1 MTGAVPFRAL
11 VGSEWAKLRSLRS
24 TWWCLAVY
32 VDVAAGAGWLAA
44 GTTHTAGAAGA
55 AMSAVLIGFGFAQP
69 ALLVLGVLAMSAE
82 FGSGMALA
90 SFTAVPR
97 RTRVLVAKSVV
108 VAAVCALPSA
118 VAGLLCALAA
128 RTLVA
133 VPGGVPLGTTAVL
146 RPLAVQ
152 VVAATLVGLLGL
164 ALGTL
169 LRSTAGAVGAGLA
182 LILVLPPA
190 LALTAGHVGSRI
202 SQALPALR
210 VGEEA
215 FFTVPTG
222 WGAGLL
228 VAVAWVV
235 AAWAGAATLLERR
248 DV

>member
-1 MTGAVPFRAL
+1 MSGAVPFRAL
-11 VGSEWAKLRSLRS
+11 LGSEWVKLRTLRS

-32 VDVAAGAGWLAA
+32 VDVAAAAGWLAA
-44 GTTHTAGAAGA
+44 GTTHTAGSAAE
-55 AMSAVLIGFGFAQP
+55 AMSAVLTGFGFAQP

-90 SFTAVPR
+90 SFAAVPR

-108 VAAVCALPSA
+108 VAAVCALPTA
-118 VAGLLCALAA
+118 AAGVLCALAA
-128 RTLVA
+128 RTLVH
-133 VPGGVPLGTTAVL
+133 VPGGVSWAPVAVV

-169 LRSTAGAVGAGLA
+169 VRSTAGAVGAGLA
-182 LILVLPPA
+182 LVLVLPPA
-190 LALTAGHVGSRI
+190 LALAGGHVGGRVA
-202 SQALPALR
+202 QALPALR
-210 VGEEA
+210 VGEDA

-222 WGAGLL
+222 WATGLL
-228 VAVAWVV
+228 VAAVWALVAWV
-235 AAWAGAATLLERR
+235 GAAALLERR